1 LRTIFLVTVLAGAA
15 TSFVASAAA
24 PVWSGYAANAQHTAA
39 APARGQKM
47 SGIVWQT
54 PVDLDPQKSGNELF
68 IHYGSPM
75 FTANNTVLV
84 PVKTLA
90 AGGYQLEAH
99 SGKDGTLL
107 WTLPSDWVVPQAE
120 WTPPFP
126 AQIDSANRV
135 YIAAAG
141 GTVLYRDTANK
152 GAGKSGRLAFY
163 GLSIF
168 NEYAKQLTQT
178 VMIDT
183 PITADASNNI
193 YFGFVVTG
201 NNKANLQSGI
211 ARIAANGTGT
221 WVSAT
226 AAAGS
231 KSITQVAMNCAPA
244 ISADGSTV
252 YITVSNGSAGVLLAL
267 DSTTLATKSQ
277 APLTDPSSG
286 QAAWVV
292 DLSSA
297 APTIGPDGDV
307 YYGVLENPYPNH
319 NNRGWL
325 LHFDATLATLKTP
338 GSFGW
343 DATASVVPSTAIPN
357 YKGSSSYLVMVKYNN
372 YIGIGTGN
380 GENEIAILDPEAT
393 QPDEYSN
400 PPVTVMKEVET
411 LLGPTPAPGGG
422 VYEWCINSAVVD
434 AASSSVFAGSEDGN
448 FYRWNI
454 ATNKISQSLP
464 LNAPTPE
471 AYTPSMVG
479 PDGKIYAINNAILYA
494 IGK

>member
-1 LRTIFLVTVLAGAA
+1 MRAHLLVTVLAFVAA
-15 TSFVASAAA
+15 PLVASATPPA
-24 PVWSGYAANAQHTAA
+24 WSGYAANAQHSAA
-39 APARGQKM
+39 APAAGQKM

-75 FTANNTVLV
+75 FTANDTVLV

-90 AGGYQLEAH
+90 VGGYRLEAH
-99 SGKDGTLL
+99 AGKTGALQ
-107 WTLPSDWVVPQAE
+107 WTLPSDWVVPPAD

-126 AQIDSANRV
+126 AGIDSTNRV

-152 GAGKSGRLAFY
+152 GSGKSGRLAFY
-163 GLSIF
+163 GLATF
-168 NEYAKQLTQT
+168 NKYKSELTQT

-183 PITADASNNI
+183 PITADASNTI
-193 YFGFVVTG
+193 YFGFVATG
-201 NNKANLQSGI
+201 ANKAKLQSGI
-211 ARIAANGTGT
+211 ARIAADGTGI

-244 ISADGSTV
+244 LSADGRTV
-252 YITVSNGSAGVLLAL
+252 YITVSDGSAGVLLAL

-277 APLTDPSSG
+277 APLIDPSSG
-286 QAAWVV
+286 EAAWVA
-292 DLSSA
+292 DLSTA

-343 DATASVVPSTAIPN
+343 DDTVSVVPASAIP
-357 YKGSSSYLVMVKYNN
+357 SYTGTSTYLLMTKYNN
-372 YIGIGTGN
+372 YLGIGTGN
-380 GENEIAILDPEAT
+380 GENKIAILDPAAT
-393 QPDEYSN
+393 QQDEYSTI
-400 PPVTVMKEVET
+400 PVTVMKEVET

-422 VYEWCINSAVVD
+422 VYEWCINSSAVD
-434 AASSSVFAGSEDGN
+434 ASTSSVFAGSEDGH

-454 ATNKISQSLP
+454 ANNSISQKLT

-471 AYTPSMVG
+471 AYTPSLVG
-479 PDGKIYAINNAILYA
+479 PDGKIYSINNAILYA